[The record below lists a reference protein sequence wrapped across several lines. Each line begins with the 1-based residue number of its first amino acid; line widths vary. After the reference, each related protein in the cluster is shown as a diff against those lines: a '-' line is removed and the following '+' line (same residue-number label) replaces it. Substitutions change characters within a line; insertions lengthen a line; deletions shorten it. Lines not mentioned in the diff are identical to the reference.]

1 MRLGETVAG
10 AERPGPKEVIDG
22 FTTFGVKVWHPD
34 TARWVEISVLGHAY
48 EPRAECAHMPG
59 APVPL
64 SGGGDVQPPL
74 NMLRNGSIVDIGGV
88 AMVFQGP
95 VSMARTMDV
104 RTEVT
109 SLLRFDV
116 IVCILSDR

>member
-1 MRLGETVAG
+1 MRVNETATGSECPEHKDIV
-10 AERPGPKEVIDG
+10 DG

-48 EPRAECAHMPG
+48 EPRTECAQMPG
-59 APVPL
+59 RRVSL
-64 SGGGDVQPPL
+64 SGSDVRLPF

-95 VSMARTMDV
+95 VSMARTMNV
-104 RTEVT
+104 MG
-109 SLLRFDV
+109 
-116 IVCILSDR
+116 